1 MEAVACNLC
10 GSLDHELLYRMP
22 DTLFFK
28 EKWFNVVECRQC
40 GLGFVN
46 PRPSFEEMG
55 RFYPACYYEW
65 FQKEQN
71 FNDRRYEIE
80 AAYVHRHMNPAP
92 GRLLLDIGCAN
103 GDFPRVMQRHHWS
116 VEGIEVSATSQRIT
130 DFPVYSVPFPEI
142 PIIEPRYD
150 VVTAWA
156 VLEHVHDPGAY
167 FRKVAQVLRPGGIF
181 VFNVPNFGSVTS
193 RHLFREDVPRH

>member
-80 AAYVHRHMNPAP
+80 AAYVHRHMK
-92 GRLLLDIGCAN
+92 LLLDVCCSTSAV
-103 GDFPRVMQRHHWS
+103 RM
-116 VEGIEVSATSQRIT
+116 ATSR
-130 DFPVYSVPFPEI
+130 
-142 PIIEPRYD
+142 
-150 VVTAWA
+150 A
-156 VLEHVHDPGAY
+156 
-167 FRKVAQVLRPGGIF
+167 
-181 VFNVPNFGSVTS
+181 
-193 RHLFREDVPRH
+193 